1 MQKAN
6 YISTATPTGGQGK
19 YPLST
24 QTLDFIQ
31 QQVLLLQQLGLIGG
45 NKYILKQPDGK
56 NTGVVFIEGEILT
69 LAAKPIPSASIKY
82 INVTTKKE
90 DIKAD
95 GETYKEARTYR
106 TAALSSSASG
116 ESYEYSK
123 FTVLESNQTLGEK
136 IKQMPQTVLTYLQ
149 DTLAEKMPSLK
160 KEGVT
165 SGQLDGLTSPCV
177 VKCTKSVK
185 VGGFANYGVFV
196 LPNGVSGQKDGCIQ
210 FVYLPDGRKY
220 YRINDGDKW
229 VGGSSWL
236 QDGQNLNLECKIV
249 RGTVFVRHGNLP
261 EGSKLIMVRKK
272 RRSRWRSTGGSKAY
286 SQNKGKRIQRAPK
299 RQYVHYKGVV
309 LSTST
314 PNKWYAPRCISIDN
328 PQVDS
333 NMLNSE
339 LGGLCKPFVVR
350 KADDAS
356 GNAVYRMTGVRNKIT
371 LNKSRHTQ
379 NSAYTQIGL
388 QVVSYNA
395 DGSVAAGGEIL
406 KLKYHLR
413 RLKYKAGE
421 TVKNGKVYPVYKYKY
436 FRAFSIE

>member
-1 MQKAN
+1 MQQAN

-31 QQVLLLQQLGLIGG
+31 QQVLLLQQFGLIGG

-56 NTGVVFIEGEILT
+56 NTGVVFIEGEVLT
-69 LAAKPIPSASIKY
+69 LAAKPTPSANIKY

-123 FTVLESNQTLGEK
+123 FTGLESNQTLGEK

-185 VGGFANYGVFV
+185 VRSLLILDFY
-196 LPNGVSGQKDGCIQ
+196 Q
-210 FVYLPDGRKY
+210 FPTMYIMYSKT
-220 YRINDGDKW
+220 
-229 VGGSSWL
+229 
-236 QDGQNLNLECKIV
+236 IV
-249 RGTVFVRHGNLP
+249 IFYN
-261 EGSKLIMVRKK
+261 
-272 RRSRWRSTGGSKAY
+272 
-286 SQNKGKRIQRAPK
+286 
-299 RQYVHYKGVV
+299 
-309 LSTST
+309 
-314 PNKWYAPRCISIDN
+314 
-328 PQVDS
+328 
-333 NMLNSE
+333 NSH
-339 LGGLCKPFVVR
+339 F
-350 KADDAS
+350 
-356 GNAVYRMTGVRNKIT
+356 
-371 LNKSRHTQ
+371 
-379 NSAYTQIGL
+379 
-388 QVVSYNA
+388 
-395 DGSVAAGGEIL
+395 
-406 KLKYHLR
+406 HL
-413 RLKYKAGE
+413 LHLL
-421 TVKNGKVYPVYKYKY
+421 
-436 FRAFSIE
+436 